1 MENLKGQVEIQK
13 YQFKSTSYAFK
24 FTSYE
29 FNFIR
34 VTSSNPRVMSSNPR
48 VTSSVPEVTVQ
59 IHESRVQI
67 HEFGNHWSME
77 TQVNSFKFSSFPKIL
92 CLKLFCNSC
101 GNSYVSY
108 FSTICWLRLQQ
119 ETKWVN
125 INFEKWNLTSAQKS
139 LPSPIGFGVTFTFN
153 FK

>member
-1 MENLKGQVEIQK
+1 MK
-13 YQFKSTSYAFK
+13 FKS
-24 FTSYE
+24 
-29 FNFIR
+29 
-34 VTSSNPRVMSSNPR
+34 TSSNPRVMRSNSR
-48 VTSSVPEVTVQ
+48 VTSSTLYELRVQ
-59 IHESRVQI
+59 IHELWVQILELQVQI

-125 INFEKWNLTSAQKS
+125 INFEKLNLTSAQKS

>member
-1 MENLKGQVEIQK
+1 MK
-13 YQFKSTSYAFK
+13 FKS
-24 FTSYE
+24 
-29 FNFIR
+29 
-34 VTSSNPRVMSSNPR
+34 TSSNPRVMRSNSR
-48 VTSSVPEVTVQ
+48 VTSSTLYELRVQ
-59 IHESRVQI
+59 IHELWVQI
-67 HEFGNHWSME
+67 LELQVQFQKLLFRSTSLEFGNHWSME